1 MATARVF
8 TAADQPVNINPQG
21 QANPAGCLIENG
33 QNVTFTNNSGS
44 TISILFA
51 QTAISKKKVFDDI
64 NNLAPGSNHTE
75 APLVRDITVNYN
87 VSMDGKPPYG
97 PFAIEVGAGP
107 LEISVTGTNPTPDMA
122 TIPRNGEIQF
132 NATDYK
138 CDITWLDGDPL
149 DPQLNSVF
157 VGQSNNPV
165 VHEHGNVVKDFRY
178 ELTKSSQLNTVDGGG
193 TIKVT

>member
-1 MATARVF
+1 
-8 TAADQPVNINPQG
+8 
-21 QANPAGCLIENG
+21 LIENG
-33 QNVTFTNNSGS
+33 QNVTFTSNSGS

-75 APLVRDITVNYN
+75 APLARDITVNYN

-107 LEISVTGTNPTPDMA
+107 LEISVTDTNPTPKIA
-122 TIPRNGEIQF
+122 TVPRNGEIQF
-132 NATDYK
+132 TATDFQ

-149 DPQLNSVF
+149 NPQLNNVF

-165 VHEHGNVVKDFRY
+165 GHEHGNVVKDFHY
-178 ELTKSSQLNTVDGGG
+178 ELTKSSQLNPVDGGG

>member
-51 QTAISKKKVFDDI
+51 QTAISKQTVFNDI
-64 NNLAPGSNHTE
+64 NNLAPGSNYTE
-75 APLVRDITVNYN
+75 APLVPKITVNYN
-87 VSMDGKPPYG
+87 VSMDGKAPYG

-107 LEISVTGTNPTPDMA
+107 LEISVTDTNPTPKSA
-122 TIPRNGEIQF
+122 TVPRNGEIQF

-178 ELTKSSQLNTVDGGG
+178 ELTKSSQLNPVDGGG

>member
-51 QTAISKKKVFDDI
+51 QTAISKQTVFNDI

-87 VSMDGKPPYG
+87 VSMDGRTGK

-107 LEISVTGTNPTPDMA
+107 LEISVTDTKPTPKVGA
-122 TIPRNGEIQF
+122 IPPNGEIQF
-132 NATDYK
+132 TATDFQ

-149 DPQLNSVF
+149 NPQLNNVF

-178 ELTKSSQLNTVDGGG
+178 ELTKSSQLNPVDGGG

>member
-51 QTAISKKKVFDDI
+51 QTAISKQTVFNDI
-64 NNLAPGSNHTE
+64 NNLAPGSNYTE
-75 APLVRDITVNYN
+75 APLVPKITVNYN
-87 VSMDGKPPYG
+87 VSMGGQTYG

-107 LEISVTGTNPTPDMA
+107 LEISVTGTNPTPA
-122 TIPRNGEIQF
+122 AGAIPPNGEIQF
-132 NATDYK
+132 TTTDFK
-138 CDITWLDGDPL
+138 CNISWPDGDPFN
-149 DPQLNSVF
+149 PQLDYAF
-157 VGQSNNPV
+157 VRQPNQQVG
-165 VHEHGNVVKDFRY
+165 HERGNTGKLFRY
-178 ELTKSSQLNTVDGGG
+178 KATRSHDGEAGDG
-193 TIKVT
+193 R

>member
-1 MATARVF
+1 MATARVYP
-8 TAADQPVNINPQG
+8 AADQPVNINPQG

-51 QTAISKKKVFDDI
+51 QTAISKQTVFNDI
-64 NNLAPGSNHTE
+64 NNLAPGSNYTE
-75 APLVRDITVNYN
+75 APLVPKITVT
-87 VSMDGKPPYG
+87 D
-97 PFAIEVGAGP
+97 
-107 LEISVTGTNPTPDMA
+107 TNPTPKSA
-122 TIPRNGEIQF
+122 TVPRNGEIQF

-178 ELTKSSQLNTVDGGG
+178 ELTKSSQLNPVDGGG

>member
-1 MATARVF
+1 MSRTKGASVWFEPGARLLMSLKTVCLLMAVWAKR
-8 TAADQPVNINPQG
+8 
-21 QANPAGCLIENG
+21 
-33 QNVTFTNNSGS
+33 
-44 TISILFA
+44 
-51 QTAISKKKVFDDI
+51 
-64 NNLAPGSNHTE
+64 
-75 APLVRDITVNYN
+75 
-87 VSMDGKPPYG
+87 
-97 PFAIEVGAGP
+97 
-107 LEISVTGTNPTPDMA
+107 
-122 TIPRNGEIQF
+122 IQF

-178 ELTKSSQLNTVDGGG
+178 ELTKSSQLNPVDGGG

>member
-1 MATARVF
+1 MATARVYP
-8 TAADQPVNINPQG
+8 AADQPVNINPQG

-44 TISILFA
+44 TISILFD
-51 QTAISKKKVFDDI
+51 QTAISKQTVFNDI

-87 VSMDGKPPYG
+87 VSMDGK
-97 PFAIEVGAGP
+97 
-107 LEISVTGTNPTPDMA
+107 SVTGTEPTPKIA
-122 TIPRNGEIQF
+122 TVPRNGEIQF

-149 DPQLNSVF
+149 DPQLNNVF

-178 ELTKSSQLNTVDGGG
+178 ELTKSSQVNPVDGGG

>member
-51 QTAISKKKVFDDI
+51 QTAISKQTVFNDI
-64 NNLAPGSNHTE
+64 NNLAPGSNYTE
-75 APLVRDITVNYN
+75 APLVPKITVNYN

-107 LEISVTGTNPTPDMA
+107 LEISVTDTNPTPDIA

-132 NATDYK
+132 TTTDYK
-138 CDITWLDGDPL
+138 CNISWPDGDPFNPHL
-149 DPQLNSVF
+149 DHAF
-157 VGQSNNPV
+157 VDQSDNPV
-165 VHEHGNVVKDFRY
+165 GHERGNVVKDFHYKVTRS
-178 ELTKSSQLNTVDGGG
+178 TDVNPVDGGG

>member
-1 MATARVF
+1 MATARVY

-44 TISILFA
+44 TISILFD
-51 QTAISKKKVFDDI
+51 QTAISKQKVFNDI
-64 NNLAPGSNHTE
+64 NNLAPGSNYTE
-75 APLVRDITVNYN
+75 APLVSDKTVNYN
-87 VSMDGKPPYG
+87 VSMNGQTRG

-107 LEISVTGTNPTPDMA
+107 LEISVTGTEPTPKIA
-122 TIPRNGEIQF
+122 NVPRNGEIQF
-132 NATDYK
+132 TATDFQ
-138 CDITWLDGDPL
+138 CDILWRNGDPFN
-149 DPQLNSVF
+149 PQLKNVF

-165 VHEHGNVVKDFRY
+165 GHERGNVVKDFDY
-178 ELTKSSQLNTVDGGG
+178 ELTRSSQVNPVDGGG

>member
-8 TAADQPVNINPQG
+8 TAADQPVNINPKG
-21 QANPAGCLIENG
+21 EANPAGCLIENG

-87 VSMDGKPPYG
+87 VSMDGRIG
-97 PFAIEVGAGP
+97 ELSFAIEVGAGP
-107 LEISVTGTNPTPDMA
+107 LEISVTGTEPTPKSA
-122 TIPRNGEIQF
+122 TVPRNGEIQF

-149 DPQLNSVF
+149 NPQLNNVF

-165 VHEHGNVVKDFRY
+165 GHEHGNVVKDFHY
-178 ELTKSSQLNTVDGGG
+178 ELTESSQLNPVDGGG